1 MRAMM
6 RVLAM
11 ALALVAVVTLVG
23 CGDDLAFDTLRQ
35 RYEDL
40 EYVYAEQA
48 PEIDE
53 KLKYSVLPKIQA
65 AMEADDVEFRAHYF
79 SKEFLIGEN
88 VKIKGTAW
96 LVILEYDS
104 AEAVKT
110 VMEQT
115 EGVGAILRDQVEN
128 QLESWN
134 YSYDRLV
141 RDRYIVF
148 PVSCPREMAQEML
161 DTLQS

>member
-1 MRAMM
+1 MKAIM
-6 RVLAM
+6 RVLVM
-11 ALALVAVVTLVG
+11 ALALVAVMALVG
-23 CGDDLAFDTLRQ
+23 CGNRIGFDTLREK
-35 RYEDL
+35 YEAL
-40 EYVYAEQA
+40 GYVYSDEA

-53 KLKYSVLPKIQA
+53 KLEHSVLPKIQA
-65 AMEADDVEFRAHYF
+65 AMETDDMEFQAHYF

-110 VMEQT
+110 VIEQT